1 VLTITYQAFLHTLET
16 KWRAGQHITV
26 IGTTG
31 SGKTIAIRDMLM
43 MRRYL
48 VVLATK
54 AKDKSLARYRLP
66 TIASWPPDYSQEK
79 VMVWKKPKRLGDFG
93 SQQALVY
100 TVMNDIFFRGGYTV
114 YFDDLFYIVHM
125 LHLRRAIEML
135 YTQVRSQGVSLVAS
149 VQRPSNV
156 PLVSIN
162 QASYLLVFNIKDIID
177 VQRVAKDVSM
187 DWKELQAAIA
197 TLQKYEFLFLE
208 MGEQPIRVEKATE

>member
-1 VLTITYQAFLHTLET
+1 VRTVTYQQFLHILES
-16 KWRAGQHITV
+16 KWSAGQHITV

-31 SGKTIAIRDMLM
+31 SGKTIAIRDILS

-54 AKDKSLARYRLP
+54 AHDPSLSRYHLP
-66 TIASWPPDYSQEK
+66 TITSWPPDYTQEK
-79 VMVWKKPKRLGDFG
+79 VLVWKKPKKLGDFG

-100 TVMNDIFFRGGYTV
+100 TVMNDVFFRGGYTV
-114 YFDDLFYIVHM
+114 YFDDLFYVVNM
-125 LHLRRAIEML
+125 LHLRKAVEML

-156 PLVSIN
+156 PLVSVN

-187 DWKELQAAIA
+187 SWKELQAAIA

-208 MGEQPIRVEKATE
+208 MGAEALKVQKARI